1 MSEPWIL
8 GYCSTHNGAV
18 CLLKGDEIVAA
29 VQEERLTGIKRAR
42 LGRLD
47 KSLAFRYCLNAAG
60 IEANDLDIIVGAYFS
75 GDPVVGTNVVPEG
88 WPGRFITISHHFAH
102 AAGVFALSGFQE
114 SAVLVIDGQGGL
126 ADSLPES
133 ELINVKRSTVP
144 NLRRWAE
151 TITIYIANGTEI
163 RCVEKHLG
171 EWMPDLKNL
180 QRDQP
185 MQTFGSLGGMYSSAS
200 HQIFGDAMDAGKVM
214 GLAAFGDRQ
223 TISQCRSLAGKSI

>member
-47 KSLAFRYCLNAAG
+47 QSLAFRYCLNAAG
-60 IEANDLDIIVGAYFS
+60 IEANDLHIIVGAYFS

-102 AAGVFALSGFQE
+102 AAGVFALSGFQKPRR
-114 SAVLVIDGQGGL
+114 LQNL
-126 ADSLPES
+126 A
-133 ELINVKRSTVP
+133 
-144 NLRRWAE
+144 
-151 TITIYIANGTEI
+151 
-163 RCVEKHLG
+163 
-171 EWMPDLKNL
+171 
-180 QRDQP
+180 
-185 MQTFGSLGGMYSSAS
+185 
-200 HQIFGDAMDAGKVM
+200 
-214 GLAAFGDRQ
+214 
-223 TISQCRSLAGKSI
+223 